1 MSVLVCQYTIIDLD
15 SAVGAGSRH
24 TGVTSTQAHD
34 DLANVD
40 TGNSSVGLAP
50 STTHTSLQSIGT
62 GTRQHLVDT
71 DDVEGVGAN
80 AQVERVLSA
89 GLDHVLVGANTSGL
103 EGLRAQL
110 LVLVGDHVDAEREVI
125 DGSLLATKIEDANLG
140 VGDTTV
146 EPGLGVGL
154 VKSVILAMDSVMY
167 MLETLRVS
175 QALKVVLR
183 SLKIMGLLESA
194 NACDSIM
201 SKFQSARRRLE
212 VFRFVE

>member
-1 MSVLVCQYTIIDLD
+1 MHNATD
-15 SAVGAGSRH
+15 AGSRH

-34 DLANVD
+34 DLTNVD
-40 TGNSSVGLAP
+40 TGNSSVGLSP

-80 AQVERVLSA
+80 TQVERVLSA

-103 EGLRAQL
+103 KGLRAQL

-154 VKSVILAMDSVMY
+154 VKKILLAMYSVMC
-167 MLETLRVS
+167 MLHTFRLSLEVL
-175 QALKVVLR
+175 QVVLQSSR
-183 SLKIMGLLESA
+183 NMGLFRI
-194 NACDSIM
+194 C
-201 SKFQSARRRLE
+201 KRLQFHH
-212 VFRFVE
+212 VRF

>member
-1 MSVLVCQYTIIDLD
+1 MIFSLHEVT
-15 SAVGAGSRH
+15 AAGSRR

-125 DGSLLATKIEDANLG
+125 DGSLLATKIEDANLR

-154 VKSVILAMDSVMY
+154 VKSVMLAMDSVIC
-167 MLETLRVS
+167 MLETLRLS
-175 QALKVVLR
+175 RGALKVVLR
-183 SLKIMGLLESA
+183 SLKNMGLVESA
-194 NACDSIM
+194 NACNSIM
-201 SKFQSARRRLE
+201 SIFLSARR
-212 VFRFVE
+212 